1 MLIIALSSFILL
13 QSFVVPQRAT
23 MENPAN
29 VTPVPK
35 KLQKDYDQLWMKFT
49 VSKSAKDDIKV
60 ANDAAK
66 LLQKNCDFFLLL
78 LLQAYVILFRG
89 QENDAVRQFSAVLG
103 ADPTNRIALYYLAE
117 MSFSRNDYVYAADYY
132 SRLSVV
138 SALRPN
144 LEVKRQKAQLL
155 AVDSLVR
162 EGAAAEV
169 DGRLSDA
176 ELIYRKA
183 LDSAPSEPVLHGL

>member
-1 MLIIALSSFILL
+1 MLTIALSSFMLL

-23 MENPAN
+23 LENPAN

-35 KLQKDYDQLWMKFT
+35 KLRDDYDKLWMKFA

-66 LLQKNCDFFLLL
+66 LLQKNRDFPPLL
-78 LLQAYVILFRG
+78 LLQAYVILYRG
-89 QENDAVRQFSAVLG
+89 QEMDAVRQFSAVLG

-117 MSFSRNDYVYAADYY
+117 MSFSRNDYVNAADYY
-132 SRLSVV
+132 SRLFAVTSVQ
-138 SALRPN
+138 PD

-162 EGAAAEV
+162 E
-169 DGRLSDA
+169 
-176 ELIYRKA
+176 
-183 LDSAPSEPVLHGL
+183 